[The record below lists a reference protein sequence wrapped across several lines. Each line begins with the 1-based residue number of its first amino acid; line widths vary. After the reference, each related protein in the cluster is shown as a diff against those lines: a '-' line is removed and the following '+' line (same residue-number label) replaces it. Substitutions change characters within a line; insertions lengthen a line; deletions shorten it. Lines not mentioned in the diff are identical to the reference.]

1 MIEVTNDME
10 KIVGTDKSV
19 VAFTADWCNPCKQM
33 KPHFARIGVT
43 DSETNYFV
51 VDVDKIPSDYI
62 NKYGIQSVPQIL
74 VLNKGEMIQKIN
86 GRTFDAISSELGLS
100 VK

>member
-10 KIVGTDKSV
+10 KIVGTDKSI

-43 DSETNYFV
+43 DANSNYFV
-51 VDVDKIPSDYI
+51 VDVDKISNDYLS
-62 NKYGIQSVPQIL
+62 KYGIQSVPQIL
-74 VLNKGEMIQKIN
+74 VLNKGELVQKVN
-86 GRTFDAISSELGLS
+86 GRTFDTISNELGLS
-100 VK
+100 VE

>member
-10 KIVGTDKSV
+10 KIVGTDKSI

-43 DSETNYFV
+43 DANSNYFV
-51 VDVDKIPSDYI
+51 VDVDKNIDINDIKPNCRVALRNDSYTLHKILPS
-62 NKYGIQSVPQIL
+62 KVIQWLCNHVSY
-74 VLNKGEMIQKIN
+74 
-86 GRTFDAISSELGLS
+86 S
-100 VK
+100 